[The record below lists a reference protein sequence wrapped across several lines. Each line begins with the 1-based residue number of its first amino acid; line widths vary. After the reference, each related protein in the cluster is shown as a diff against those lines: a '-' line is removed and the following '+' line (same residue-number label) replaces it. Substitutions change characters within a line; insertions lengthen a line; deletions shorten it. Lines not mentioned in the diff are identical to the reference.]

1 LTTTTIFAPPYSNA
15 QKKRGSFA
23 FSLSGITLNQLHC
36 IFWQV
41 CSPIVT
47 KATRD
52 QPTDKRQVN
61 LRRNLLTVTI
71 TMGLADFFDEA
82 KRDLIDDISSLLNPR
97 EPDSGDDNG
106 DAATIVQVVT
116 QTAPKTFTG
125 NAVLVT
131 QTAGGAVAG
140 GAVFASRTDEAAT
153 TQALETAAPTSA
165 ATSAAATT
173 AIIQPTQAVTTPLTT
188 PLTTPVYNTPFGA
201 AVTSSLNSAQAT
213 NQSKQAANSGLSGGA
228 KAGIAFGVLIPVAA
242 LLIGALILIRRKKQ
256 QKDAGEKLDDE
267 KAGYAKQAD
276 ALPSFPA
283 PAPAPAPALAPAQSQ
298 TPSVTEVAVRS
309 TDTLTAP
316 RLSLRPQT
324 QFDPRMSKLAS
335 PNGATAAGAGAGALT
350 AAAAVGAAGGKRSP
364 SPQSAWERP
373 GAEKNS
379 NDPANPFGDHA
390 INNNAQP
397 APAPQPR
404 ASSPINIDAADF
416 PLPGSVAPSERAI
429 SLVPDPSSDNLSLAP
444 SNPATASNLSLIA
457 PGTPTSSLGMA
468 AAAGVAGAA
477 AAGVAGAAAAGV
489 AGAAAAGAANNRNS
503 PPPADNV
510 YRVQLDFEPSME
522 DELGIRAGQLVRI
535 LHAYDDGWVSTVL
548 VRFTFKANKVIGTL
562 HAYGSLPTRCRPSY
576 LPVKEL
582 CQASPRPSTTRS
594 PCLRSTW

>member
-1 LTTTTIFAPPYSNA
+1 LPFTSSPVLSEHNRTVQQPFTFLTTTTIFAPPYSNA

-23 FSLSGITLNQLHC
+23 FLLSGITLNQLHC
-36 IFWQV
+36 IFWQ
-41 CSPIVT
+41 VT

-140 GAVFASRTDEAAT
+140 GAVFASRTDAAAT
-153 TQALETAAPTSA
+153 TQALETAAATSA

-173 AIIQPTQAVTTPLTT
+173 AIIQPTQAVTT

-283 PAPAPAPALAPAQSQ
+283 PAPAPAPAQSQ

-477 AAGVAGAAAAGV
+477 V